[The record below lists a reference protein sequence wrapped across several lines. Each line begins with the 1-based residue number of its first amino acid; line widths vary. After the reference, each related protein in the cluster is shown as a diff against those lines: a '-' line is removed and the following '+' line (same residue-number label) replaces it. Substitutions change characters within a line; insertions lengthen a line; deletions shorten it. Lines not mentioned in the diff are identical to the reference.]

1 MINKQ
6 TIDKIFETARIEE
19 VVGDFVTLKKRGAN
33 MLGLCP
39 FHNERTPSFNVSP
52 VRGIYKCFGCG
63 KAGNSV
69 NFIMDHEQMNYPE
82 ALRYLAKKYSIEIE
96 ETEITD
102 EEKKKLAQEQGEK
115 ESLMVVSSF
124 AQKHFTDNLFNTD
137 EGKSIGLSYFIE
149 ERGFRRDV
157 VEKFQLGY
165 AMENRR
171 YFTNAAIEAGY
182 KEEYMVKTGLTVQRE
197 GELPERAFD
206 RFAGRVIFPIHN
218 ITGRAIGFGGR
229 VMKKDAKTAKYLN
242 SPESEIY
249 FKSKILYGLYFAKK
263 AIVENDNCFL
273 VEGYTD
279 VISMHQSGIE
289 NVVSSSGTSLT
300 VDQIK
305 LIRRYTQNITI
316 LYDGDN
322 AGIKASFR
330 GIDMIL
336 EEGLNVRV
344 LLFPDG
350 DDPDSFA
357 KKHSEEKLKNY
368 IDKNK
373 QDFIAF
379 KTSLLYSEAKND
391 PIKRAELIKDIV
403 ASIALI
409 PEQIT
414 RSVYVQECS
423 RIMAMEE
430 QVLLN
435 ELNKLRRRKLD
446 DKRKQQES
454 ETATTDLSETTLA
467 ENEKLK
473 PADDNY
479 QERDIVRLMLQYTD
493 KNLLFLEKDTD
504 GFETEIQKPLPE
516 FILHDLINDG
526 VGIETEAYNK
536 IFAEYHRHYIAE
548 QKKEPL
554 PNAYFLNNENDEIKT
569 TAINLLSSPYTLA
582 NWAKHNIQ
590 VTAEETILKHSVQS
604 ALYTLKLKYIEQLI
618 FTKQNNL
625 TTTQGEEDE
634 YILLNEQRNLL
645 EVKKAFSIEL
655 GRVVLK

>member
-554 PNAYFLNNENDEIKT
+554 PNAYFLNHENDEIKT